1 MLKVLQVND
10 YPPGPGGG
18 AEVLL
23 ARTVALLREQG
34 AAVEVF
40 SAADLPDAR
49 RTVRRYL
56 DNPIARH
63 ALAARLEALRPD
75 VVHLHNF
82 YHVLSPGV
90 LLELRRHKRARP
102 LRVVMTAHDY
112 HLVCP
117 SAGGTWFRSRV
128 GTPRPIDPERVGSL
142 GYLLSRRWDHRGR
155 LFSWLKTLQHL
166 WGYRLRGAHATL
178 DDVICPSRFLQRL
191 VGALGAPTVWL
202 PHPAPPPVLA
212 QLERPGPLHLVFAG
226 RLEPEKGLHEFL
238 CLLPADF
245 GATLTV
251 VGDGH
256 ERTVCEE
263 TCRRRGFGTK
273 VRFLGRLNHA
283 DALAQIARAHV
294 LVLPSRC
301 LESYGLT
308 LLEALAAG
316 TNVLA
321 SDLGAMRETVE
332 AAGVGYL
339 FKPGDALG
347 LARQLARI
355 AERHADGTLNRFDVR
370 AFLAQRSE
378 AGYVRGLLR
387 VYAGKAA

>member
-1 MLKVLQVND
+1 MLKILHVND

-23 ARTVALLREQG
+23 ARTVALLREHG

-56 DNPIARH
+56 DNPIARR
-63 ALAARLEALRPD
+63 ALAARLETLRPD

-90 LLELRRHKRARP
+90 LLELRRLKRTRP

-117 SAGGTWFRSRV
+117 SAGGTWFRR
-128 GTPRPIDPERVGSL
+128 GDDGPRPIDPERVGSF

-155 LFSWLKTLQHL
+155 LHSLLKTLQHL
-166 WGYRLRGAHATL
+166 WSYRLRDARAAL
-178 DDVICPSRFLQRL
+178 DGVICPSRFLQRL

-202 PHPAPPPVLA
+202 PHPAPPPVA
-212 QLERPGPLHLVFAG
+212 AHVERPESLHLAFAG
-226 RLEPEKGLHEFL
+226 RLEPEKGLHDFL
-238 CLLPADF
+238 RLLPADF
-245 GATLTV
+245 DATLTV
-251 VGDGH
+251 IGDGR
-256 ERTVCEE
+256 ERAACEE
-263 TCRRRGFGTK
+263 ICRHRGLTEK
-273 VRFLGRLNHA
+273 VRFLGRLDHA
-283 DALAQIARAHV
+283 ATLEQIARAHV

-316 TNVLA
+316 TNVLT

-339 FKPGDALG
+339 FTPGDGSG
-347 LARQLARI
+347 LARQLQHI
-355 AERHADGTLNRFDVR
+355 AARHADGTLNRFDVR
-370 AFLAQRSE
+370 AFLTQRSE
-378 AGYVRGLLR
+378 AGYVRSLLR
-387 VYAGKAA
+387 VYTGEAA